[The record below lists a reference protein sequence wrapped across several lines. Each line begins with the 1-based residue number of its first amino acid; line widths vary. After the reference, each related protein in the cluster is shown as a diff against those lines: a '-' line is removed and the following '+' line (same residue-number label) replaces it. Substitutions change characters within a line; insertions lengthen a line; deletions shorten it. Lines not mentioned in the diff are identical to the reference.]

1 MEYYNMLRKKD
12 FVKKYKYSP
21 SVYQARMKEFKVS
34 RFSEGYVEVTTHE
47 IWIIEEYFQQFLIW
61 KSKQR
66 N

>member
-1 MEYYNMLRKKD
+1 
-12 FVKKYKYSP
+12 
-21 SVYQARMKEFKVS
+21 MKEFKAS
-34 RFSEGYVEVTTHE
+34 SFSEGYVEVTTHE

>member
-1 MEYYNMLRKKD
+1 MLRKKD

-47 IWIIEEYFQQFLIW
+47 TWIIEEYFQQFLIW